1 MNENRTVSPKTQKM
15 KKLYWHIEHWKSDL
29 QFMENET
36 TFVEKLLNSDIF
48 EPNMPNKHDRLLEY
62 QERLDKFQ
70 ERKIRLRNS
79 ISKHED
85 RLGSELENY
94 KDDTLESSFLHRQDD
109 LEMEVLSCT
118 DDFKNLKAEIFNFVG
133 ETLKTRMA
141 NTE

>member
-1 MNENRTVSPKTQKM
+1 MNENRTLSQRTQKM

-29 QFMENET
+29 KFMEDET
-36 TFVEKLLNSDIF
+36 TFVEQLLNSDIF
-48 EPNMPNKHDRLLEY
+48 EPNMPNKHEQLQKY

-94 KDDTLESSFLHRQDD
+94 EDDTLTPSFLHRQDD

-118 DDFKNLKAEIFNFVG
+118 DDFKNLKAKIFNFVG
-133 ETLKTRMA
+133 ETLKKRMA